1 MPPRPRSRA
10 SKSFPKTLTGILAS
24 VALAVLAALGV
35 KTDWFGKPTTPVES
49 TSASATIAT
58 PSPVSTATAA
68 SPSGPLPKSPGS
80 FESAKKILYGQ
91 VYADHRITFYC
102 GCTYS
107 VDRKVDLGSC
117 GLEALADKPRAQ
129 RIEAE
134 HIFPAAQ
141 FGNFRPCWRDPRSF
155 PTCIKADGS
164 ALSGRKC
171 CEQVDPVFETAHND
185 LFNLVPAVGEVN
197 GKRSDYN
204 WGMIQGEPRVFGT
217 CNMEVD
223 SSIRRVEPPE
233 SVQGDIA
240 RTMLYMADTYG
251 FNLSRQDQQLYTAWS
266 RQDPPD
272 TWEIER
278 NRRIKAIQ
286 GKGNRFV
293 EDYAVIFGKATA
305 TTTSETTPAPVAPS
319 APPISAPDPVAPTAP
334 ITPAAATA
342 PWTCGAKTIC
352 GQMSSC
358 DEAKFYLTTCGV
370 KRLDG
375 DSDGVPCA
383 KLCNR

>member
-1 MPPRPRSRA
+1 MARRTPRSRA
-10 SKSFPKTLTGILAS
+10 FPKTLTGILAS
-24 VALAVLAALGV
+24 IALAVLAALGI
-35 KTDWFGKPTTPVES
+35 KTDWFHGKPSAPPTERPTT
-49 TSASATIAT
+49 AR
-58 PSPVSTATAA
+58 TA
-68 SPSGPLPKSPGS
+68 PPPGNLPNTPGS
-80 FESAKKILYGQ
+80 FESAKRGLYEQ
-91 VYADHRITFYC
+91 VYADHRVTFYC
-102 GCTYS
+102 GCRYS
-107 VDRKVDLGSC
+107 ADRQVDLASC

-155 PTCIKADGS
+155 PLCVKSDGS
-164 ALSGRKC
+164 TLSGRQC
-171 CEQVDPVFETAHND
+171 CQQVDPVFEAAHND

-197 GKRSDYN
+197 GKRSDFN
-204 WGMIQGEPRVFGT
+204 WGMIPGEKREFGN

-240 RTMLYMADTYG
+240 RTMFYMADTYG
-251 FNLSRQDQQLYTAWS
+251 FNLSRQDEQLFTAWS

-272 TWEIER
+272 AWEVEH

-293 EDYAVIFGKATA
+293 EDYAALFGKAA
-305 TTTSETTPAPVAPS
+305 PVATTPAPTAPVP
-319 APPISAPDPVAPTAP
+319 AAPDLVTPPATVPTAHP
-334 ITPAAATA
+334 SG
-342 PWTCGAKTIC
+342 WTCGSKTAC

-358 DEAKFYLTTCGV
+358 EEAKFYLSQCGV

-375 DSDGVPCA
+375 DGDGMPCA
-383 KLCNR
+383 ALCR

>member
-35 KTDWFGKPTTPVES
+35 NTDWFHGKTATPPVERPPISTTTTTPP
-49 TSASATIAT
+49 A
-58 PSPVSTATAA
+58 PVSTATAA

-91 VYADHRITFYC
+91 IYADHRVTFYC

-107 VDRKVDLGSC
+107 PDRKVDLSSC

-134 HIFPAAQ
+134 HLFAAAQ
-141 FGNFRPCWRDPRSF
+141 FGNFRTCWRSPRDF
-155 PTCIKADGS
+155 PECVKSDGKTF
-164 ALSGRKC
+164 SGRQC
-171 CEQVDPVFETAHND
+171 CERIDPVFNAAHND

-197 GKRSDYN
+197 GKRSDFN

-240 RTMLYMADTYG
+240 RTMFYMADTYG

-272 TWEIER
+272 AWEIER
-278 NRRIKAIQ
+278 NRRIKAVQ
-286 GKGNRFV
+286 GRGNRFV
-293 EDYAVIFGKATA
+293 EDYAAIFGKATA
-305 TTTSETTPAPVAPS
+305 TATPEPPPAPTVQPSPPAKAPAKPTTPA
-319 APPISAPDPVAPTAP
+319 
-334 ITPAAATA
+334 ATSFG
-342 PWTCGAKTIC
+342 WTCGAKTTC

-375 DSDGVPCA
+375 DGDGVPCA
-383 KLCNR
+383 SLCNR